1 MRMKKNTECGK
12 SMKENKNDILAK
24 VIYCLVILSIL
35 FGVVFLTIFAKNSKE
50 YEWFDDRQ
58 KISGTSKLSEEVK
71 ENGVEFV
78 EDFNERILPP
88 LTGA

>member
-1 MRMKKNTECGK
+1 MKK
-12 SMKENKNDILAK
+12 NKNDILAK

-50 YEWFDDRQ
+50 YEWFDHRQ

-71 ENGVEFV
+71 EDGVEFV
-78 EDFNERILPP
+78 EDFSERILPP

>member
-1 MRMKKNTECGK
+1 
-12 SMKENKNDILAK
+12 MKENKNDIFAK

-35 FGVVFLTIFAKNSKE
+35 FGIVFLTIFAKNSKE

-58 KISGTSKLSEEVK
+58 KILGTSKQSEEAK
-71 ENGVEFV
+71 EDGVEFV
-78 EDFNERILPP
+78 EDFSERILPP

>member
-1 MRMKKNTECGK
+1 MKTKKSIGCGK
-12 SMKENKNDILAK
+12 SMKESKNDILAK

-35 FGVVFLTIFAKNSKE
+35 FGIIFLTIFAKNSKE

-78 EDFNERILPP
+78 EDFSEKILPP